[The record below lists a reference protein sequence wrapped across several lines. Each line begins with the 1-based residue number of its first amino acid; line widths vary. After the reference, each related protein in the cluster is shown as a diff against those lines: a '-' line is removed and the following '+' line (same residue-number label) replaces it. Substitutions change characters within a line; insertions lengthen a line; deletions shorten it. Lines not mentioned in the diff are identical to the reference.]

1 MIHLLGA
8 GSIGSLV
15 AVNLA
20 KGQVPVTLLLRG
32 KKQVN
37 KFTKLGGDI
46 SLKSQ
51 GQTYVANFPAEAQP
65 NSIENL
71 IVCVK
76 CHQIKQA
83 ISSHLPLITPQTTL
97 LVIHN
102 GMGVEEELLSLWPK
116 ASLRPKIV
124 YGLTSL
130 GSKRLPYPWVF
141 EHTGTAPIYLSAQST
156 KLRNLDLIKGMVSS
170 TSLVPSKV
178 LPYGDF
184 LTRQYEKLVVNSV
197 INPMTAILSVPNG
210 DLLKFDEGS
219 QLQRLTRE
227 SCSILSEY
235 AAKYKAE
242 YAQTIQQALD
252 EKRMYRIVQQVCK
265 DTATNTSSMRVDTEN
280 GNGTEID
287 YINGYIVDAAKKIN
301 RTAQQNRVLT
311 NLVKMKTAQ
320 NKSMLESG
328 YVPTLDLE
336 L

>member
-1 MIHLLGA
+1 M
-8 GSIGSLV
+8 V

-32 KKQVN
+32 KEQLN

-46 SLKSQ
+46 SLKSH
-51 GQTYVANFPAEAQP
+51 GETHVANFPAEVEP
-65 NSIENL
+65 SSIENL

-76 CHQIKQA
+76 CHQIKEA
-83 ISSHLPLITPQTTL
+83 VLKHLPLITPQTTL

-102 GMGVEEELLSLWPK
+102 GMGVEEDLLPLWPK
-116 ASLRPKIV
+116 ASSRPNIV

-130 GSKRLPYPWVF
+130 GSKRLPFPWVF
-141 EHTGTAPIYLSAQST
+141 EHTGTAPIYLSAHNTQVS
-156 KLRNLDLIKGMVSS
+156 NLDLVKSMVRSS
-170 TSLVPSKV
+170 SIVASKA

-197 INPMTAILSVPNG
+197 INPMTAILGVSNG
-210 DLLKFDEGS
+210 DLLKFDEGT

-235 AAKYKAE
+235 VATHKPE
-242 YAQTIQQALD
+242 YTQTIQQALD
-252 EKRMYRIVQQVCK
+252 ERRMYRIVQQVCK
-265 DTATNTSSMRVDTEN
+265 DTASNASSMLVDTEN
-280 GNGTEID
+280 GHETEVD

-301 RTAQQNRVLT
+301 RTAQQNRVMV
-311 NLVKMKTAQ
+311 NLVKMKRAQ
-320 NKSMLESG
+320 NKRMLESG